1 MPLVREFVAVKRK
14 KQKKR
19 KLVSRSENVGPRVLT
34 MNSFLPQRKAGEGE
48 HEEREREREEEGE
61 GRGAGG
67 EKRKGER
74 EKDGKRNC
82 AAWS

>member
-48 HEEREREREEEGE
+48 QRRKREREGERGKEKGRERERMCSLEL
-61 GRGAGG
+61 AM
-67 EKRKGER
+67 
-74 EKDGKRNC
+74 
-82 AAWS
+82 

>member
-1 MPLVREFVAVKRK
+1 MPLAREFVVVKRK

-48 HEEREREREEEGE
+48 HEEREEMRGGRE
-61 GRGAGG
+61 

>member
-1 MPLVREFVAVKRK
+1 MPLAREFVAVKRK

-34 MNSFLPQRKAGEGE
+34 MNSFLPQQKAGEGE
-48 HEEREREREEEGE
+48 HEEREERERESVCV
-61 GRGAGG
+61 
-67 EKRKGER
+67 
-74 EKDGKRNC
+74 C

>member
-1 MPLVREFVAVKRK
+1 MPLVGEFVIVKRK

-48 HEEREREREEEGE
+48 REER
-61 GRGAGG
+61 GRDGG
-67 EKRKGER
+67 R
-74 EKDGKRNC
+74 EKEKEKEKDREC
-82 AAWS
+82 AA

>member
-1 MPLVREFVAVKRK
+1 MPLVGEFVIVKRK

-48 HEEREREREEEGE
+48 REERGRERERER
-61 GRGAGG
+61 
-67 EKRKGER
+67 KRER
-74 EKDGKRNC
+74 QRVCSLKL
-82 AAWS
+82 AM

>member
-1 MPLVREFVAVKRK
+1 MSLVREFVVVKRK

-48 HEEREREREEEGE
+48 HEERE
-61 GRGAGG
+61 
-67 EKRKGER
+67 KGER
-74 EKDGKRNC
+74 WKEKGRER
-82 AAWS
+82 